1 MVGSETDIAK
11 RIRAIYIKYRKFL
24 RELLEIGKKEGY
36 IRDELDIDLVAHVIN
51 SIHNGSLLEWY
62 INYNEIDGSLFARTY
77 RDVILFGIVK
87 KGEQNENQ

>member
-1 MVGSETDIAK
+1 
-11 RIRAIYIKYRKFL
+11 L